1 MKRPSETFLETTGKM
16 LQLSFPT
23 NLKAILENSYIMSKL
38 QFVFLI
44 VVLLTS
50 GCMDSQ
56 EQRPEEVENADR
68 AVMVGEMYFN
78 QVGLDEENTVEA
90 DVGDTIVFYNEGAA
104 RHTVTIPA
112 LGVDEV
118 IEPGDTVEVEVD
130 QEMDESPLNCTFH
143 SNHEGIISAE
153 A

>member
-1 MKRPSETFLETTGKM
+1 MK
-16 LQLSFPT
+16 
-23 NLKAILENSYIMSKL
+23 KL
-38 QFVFLI
+38 LLVFLAA
-44 VVLLTS
+44 VLLTS
-50 GCMDSQ
+50 GCMNSQ
-56 EQRPEEVENADR
+56 EERPEEVENADR

-78 QVGLDEENTVEA
+78 QVGLDEENVIEA
-90 DVGDTIVFYNEGAA
+90 DVGDNIVFYNEGSA

-130 QEMDESPLNCTFH
+130 QELDEALLNCTFH
-143 SNHEGIISAE
+143 SNHEGTISAE

>member
-1 MKRPSETFLETTGKM
+1 MT
-16 LQLSFPT
+16 
-23 NLKAILENSYIMSKL
+23 SK
-38 QFVFLI
+38 FLI
-44 VVLLTS
+44 SGLLLLVLVSS
-50 GCMDSQ
+50 GCMNSQ
-56 EQRPEEVENADR
+56 DDRPEEVENADR

-78 QVGLDEENTVEA
+78 QVGLDEDNVVEA

-118 IEPGDTVEVEVD
+118 IEPGETVEVEVS
-130 QEMDESPLNCTFH
+130 QELDEALLNCTFH
-143 SNHEGIISAE
+143 GNHEAVISAE

>member
-1 MKRPSETFLETTGKM
+1 MIR
-16 LQLSFPT
+16 LSLPT
-23 NLKAILENSYIMSKL
+23 NLKMIFEKFFNMKKL
-38 QFVFLI
+38 LLIFL
-44 VVLLTS
+44 VAVLLTS

-78 QVGLDEENTVEA
+78 QVGLDEENVVEA
-90 DVGDTIVFYNEGAA
+90 DVGDTIVFYNEGAV

-118 IEPGDTVEVEVD
+118 IEPGETVEVEVD
-130 QEMDESPLNCTFH
+130 QELDEALLNCTFH
-143 SNHEGIISAE
+143 GNHEGTISAE